1 MFSKRQS
8 TRSNSACTI
17 EYMPTP
23 AQTFVANLKQ
33 TALKRTHIDWL
44 LFLAVSALM
53 LFSVAFVYSAS
64 AYFADI
70 KFGSPEKLFVRH
82 LVNVLLSFVVIIVFA
97 KIDYHLLQKHTRN
110 LMIFA
115 LFCLVAVIVVGT
127 TIKGAKR
134 WINVGPLNFQPSEL
148 AKFALVLHLARM
160 MAEKQEYIKD
170 MKRAFLPLM
179 FWIAV
184 TAGCIAIQ
192 PNFSTAGVIFLLGMI
207 LVFIGN
213 GHVGY
218 IALTFLAGI
227 AGGGA
232 YAISAPYRM
241 KRLAV
246 FWEQLSSIVN
256 VEVITQKNYQL
267 YQAILAF
274 GNGGIFGVGP
284 GQSRQRDWFLPE
296 SYGDFIFSIIGEEYG
311 FIGVLAIMF
320 AFALIL
326 WRGFII
332 ARTASDDFGR
342 FVAGGITTTFAL
354 YAVINMGVTTG
365 LLPTTG
371 LPLPFISYGGTAILF
386 SAAALG
392 ILLNISSQASRS

>member
-1 MFSKRQS
+1 
-8 TRSNSACTI
+8 
-17 EYMPTP
+17 MPTP

-53 LFSVAFVYSAS
+53 LFSLAFVYSAS
-64 AYFADI
+64 SYFADI
-70 KFGSPEKLFVRH
+70 KFGSPEKLFVNH
-82 LVNVLLSFVVIIVFA
+82 FIKVLISFVVIIVFA
-97 KIDYHLLQKHTRN
+97 KIDYHFLQKHTRN

-115 LFCLVAVIVVGT
+115 LFCLVAVIFIGT

-134 WINVGPLNFQPSEL
+134 WIGVGPLTFQPSEL
-148 AKFALVLHLARM
+148 AKFAMVLHLARM

-170 MKRAFLPLM
+170 VKRAFLPIM
-179 FWIAV
+179 FWIVV

-192 PNFSTAGVIFLLGMI
+192 PNFSTAGVIFLLGMV

-218 IALTFLAGI
+218 ILMTFLAGI

-246 FWEQLSSIVN
+246 FWEQFASIVN
-256 VEVITQKNYQL
+256 VETITQKNYQL

-296 SYGDFIFSIIGEEYG
+296 SYGDFILSIIGEEYG
-311 FIGVLAIMF
+311 FIGVLAIIF

-354 YAVINMGVTTG
+354 YAVINMGVNTG